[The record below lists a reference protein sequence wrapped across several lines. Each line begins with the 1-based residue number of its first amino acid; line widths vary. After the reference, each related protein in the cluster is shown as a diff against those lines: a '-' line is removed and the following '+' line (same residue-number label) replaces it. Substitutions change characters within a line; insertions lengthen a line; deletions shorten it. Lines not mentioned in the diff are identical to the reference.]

1 MFSPDLDPFSRHGA
15 VWHTERTFQRVE
27 TEWRMYASV
36 KYTIISSNN
45 GMLPFPRQAIIWSDA
60 G

>member
-1 MFSPDLDPFSRHGA
+1 MFSPDLDPFSRQGT
-15 VWHTERTFQRVE
+15 VWRTERTFQRVE

-36 KYTIISSNN
+36 NYIIISSSN
-45 GMLPFPRQAIIWSDA
+45 GVLPFPRQAIIWSNA